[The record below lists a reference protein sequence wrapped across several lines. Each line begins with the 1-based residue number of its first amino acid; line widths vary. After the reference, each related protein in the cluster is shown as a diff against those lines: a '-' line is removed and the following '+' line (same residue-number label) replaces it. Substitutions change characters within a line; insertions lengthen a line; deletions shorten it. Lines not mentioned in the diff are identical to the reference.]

1 MSKRL
6 ENLLGALAVGVSD
19 SIASAVETAAGHTG
33 SMAAALATLAQEP
46 GLSIEQLRVPLGR
59 TQSATVRVV
68 DQLAAEGYAERRPGR
83 DNRSVAVFLTGKGA
97 RAAAR
102 VLGSRE
108 DALTAALDTLSPGER
123 KTLTATLEKV
133 LTAITTDRAHA
144 DHICRLC
151 DLSVCPERVC
161 PVEQAALA
169 TSTTGAARPGTS
181 PVAGASRQEVT
192 HS

>member
-6 ENLLGALAVGVSD
+6 ENLIGALAVGLSD
-19 SIASAVETAAGHTG
+19 SITSAVEAASGHTG
-33 SMAAALATLAQEP
+33 VMGAALATLAQEP
-46 GLSIEQLRVPLGR
+46 GLGIEQLRVPLGR

-83 DNRSVAVFLTGKGA
+83 DQRSVAVFLTDKGKQ
-97 RAAAR
+97 AAAR

-108 DALTAALDTLSPGER
+108 DVLTAALSPLTLGER
-123 KTLTATLEKV
+123 KTLTASLEKV
-133 LTAITTDRAHA
+133 LAAITTDRAHA

-169 TSTTGAARPGTS
+169 DETTGSARPGEDPAT
-181 PVAGASRQEVT
+181 GAPRQEVT
-192 HS
+192 QP

>member
-6 ENLLGALAVGVSD
+6 ENLLGALAVGLSD
-19 SIASAVETAAGHTG
+19 SIGSAVEAAAGHTG
-33 SMAAALATLAQEP
+33 AMGAALATLAQEP

-68 DQLAAEGYAERRPGR
+68 DQLVAEGYAERRPGR
-83 DNRSVAVFLTGKGA
+83 DNRSVAVYLTGKGTQ
-97 RAAAR
+97 AASR

-108 DALTAALDTLSPGER
+108 DTLTAALGTLSAGER

-169 TSTTGAARPGTS
+169 TSTTGAARPGTN

-192 HS
+192 QS

>member
-6 ENLLGALAVGVSD
+6 ENLVGALAVAVSG

-33 SMAAALATLAQEP
+33 SMGAALATLAQEP

-68 DQLAAEGYAERRPGR
+68 DQLVAEGYAERRPGR

-97 RAAAR
+97 QAAAR
-102 VLGSRE
+102 VLGGRE
-108 DALTAALDTLSPGER
+108 DALTAALSTLSLGER
-123 KTLTATLEKV
+123 KTFTATMEKV
-133 LTAITTDRAHA
+133 LAAITTDRAHA

-151 DLSVCPERVC
+151 DLSACPERVC

-169 TSTTGAARPGTS
+169 TSTARAAQPGTG
-181 PVAGASRQEVT
+181 PVAGASPREVT
-192 HS
+192 QS